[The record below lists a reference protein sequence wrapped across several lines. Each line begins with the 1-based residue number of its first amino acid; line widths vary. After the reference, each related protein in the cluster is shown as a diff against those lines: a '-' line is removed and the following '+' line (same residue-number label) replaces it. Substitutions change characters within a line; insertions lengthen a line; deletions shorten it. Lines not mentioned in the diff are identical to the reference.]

1 MLLVAYVSRLQE
13 AFRGVTP
20 TVGQW
25 VMMAALVQT
34 GTLWMEAR
42 KLLMRG
48 GNRRR
53 SEVLAQG
60 KNEDWAY

>member
-1 MLLVAYVSRLQE
+1 MLLVAYVPRLQE
-13 AFRGVTP
+13 VFRGVTP

-25 VMMAALVQT
+25 VMMAGLVLT
-34 GTLWMEAR
+34 GTFWMEAR

-60 KNEDWAY
+60 KNEDWVY